1 MNERL
6 ADHLGLIPLF
16 ASLTAEELQ
25 AIEKYLFFKSVDQGG
40 FVFREGERGDYVCF
54 VALGSLEVIK
64 LNNEAQP
71 VVISRLAKGSSLG
84 EMALL
89 DRLTRSASV
98 RASTP
103 SRLIVLTRESFETIL
118 DQHPVIGIKIIKGI
132 AMVLSS
138 NLRKTSDRLAEF
150 MPSLA

>member
-1 MNERL
+1 MNEHL
-6 ADHLGLIPLF
+6 ADHLSLIPMF
-16 ASLTAEELQ
+16 STLTAEELQ
-25 AIEKYLFFKSVDQGG
+25 GIEKYLFFKSVDQGG
-40 FVFREGERGDYVCF
+40 FVFREGERGDYLCF
-54 VALGSLEVIK
+54 VALGTLEVIK
-64 LNNEAQP
+64 HNHEGQP
-71 VVISRLAKGSSLG
+71 VVISRLAKGHSIG

-103 SRLIVLTRESFETIL
+103 SRLIVLTRESFDAVL
-118 DQHPVIGIKIIKGI
+118 DQHPVVGIKILKGI
-132 AMVLSS
+132 AHVLST

>member
-6 ADHLGLIPLF
+6 ADHLGLIPMF
-16 ASLTAEELQ
+16 ASLAAEELQ
-25 AIEKYLFFKSVDQGG
+25 AIEQYLYFKSVDQDGH
-40 FVFREGERGDYVCF
+40 VFREGERGDYLCF
-54 VALGSLEVIK
+54 VALGNLEVIK
-64 LNNEAQP
+64 FNQEAQP
-71 VVISRLAKGSSLG
+71 VVISRLAKGSSIG

-98 RASTP
+98 RAATP
-103 SRLIVLTRESFETIL
+103 SRLIVLTRESFDIIL
-118 DQHPVIGIKIIKGI
+118 AQHPVIGIKILKGI
-132 AMVLSS
+132 ALMLSA